1 MVLDAAFKIH
11 SHFGPG
17 LLESVYEAC
26 LAQELRDKDLKV
38 ETQVP
43 VPVFFNGTK
52 LEVGYH
58 IDLLVEDMVVVE
70 IKSVEVLA
78 PVIAIIGAA
87 VSDRTMPLVAVLFVF
102 VAFGAAVGDGDAS
115 KANAA
120 EAFTVL
126 AVGSTS
132 LVYSRIGAGV
142 SVGSQAFTN
151 AIRRANPR
159 WY

>member
-1 MVLDAAFKIH
+1 MGTMEGTKQARWIALEASKMVLDAAFKIH
-11 SHFGPG
+11 SHFCPG

-78 PVIAIIGAA
+78 PVH
-87 VSDRTMPLVAVLFVF
+87 
-102 VAFGAAVGDGDAS
+102 
-115 KANAA
+115 KAQ
-120 EAFTVL
+120 TL
-126 AVGSTS
+126 S
-132 LVYSRIGAGV
+132 
-142 SVGSQAFTN
+142 
-151 AIRRANPR
+151 
-159 WY
+159 